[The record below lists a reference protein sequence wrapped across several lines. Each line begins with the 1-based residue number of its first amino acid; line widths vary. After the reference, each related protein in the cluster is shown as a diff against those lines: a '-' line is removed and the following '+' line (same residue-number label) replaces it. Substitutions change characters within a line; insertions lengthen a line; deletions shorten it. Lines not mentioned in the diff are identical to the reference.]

1 MVSAVDVRAGR
12 GFGNGALHACLHD
25 VEEGECQWRWRKKAP
40 KHTGWLKYQCIDYS
54 SGRQKSIMKVWVGL
68 VPYSTV
74 KKTVLLCCSLA
85 SESSLAIFVTLCLVD
100 VTL

>member
-1 MVSAVDVRAGR
+1 
-12 GFGNGALHACLHD
+12 
-25 VEEGECQWRWRKKAP
+25 
-40 KHTGWLKYQCIDYS
+40 
-54 SGRQKSIMKVWVGL
+54 MKVWVGL